1 MSNKE
6 ITNKLGQLA
15 ATWSEAQQI
24 SDRQIAEIKAQ
35 GSADP
40 LTKEYLSKLESKMDE
55 LQSNIELASARPTA
69 SFASAPQSKE
79 HKNAFCSYVRKGH
92 ENGLCDIERKS
103 LSSVS
108 DNEGG
113 YLITRGMTDH
123 IVSTISES
131 SPMRGL
137 ATVTTISG
145 DALEVIEDFD
155 QAYSG
160 WTLETESRSETAAP
174 QVGKKVIPVH
184 EIYAQP
190 KATQKLLDDASIDVE
205 QWLSGKLVDSFT
217 RMENAAFINGD
228 GVGKPQGILSYENGV
243 ASNKIEQIVSAKAGN
258 IDAESLMQLFFSLK
272 ENFAVK
278 GKFLMN
284 RSAVQAIRMLKDTT
298 SGRYLWQPGLQE
310 SSSDT
315 LLGCEIV
322 QAADMP
328 GVASGN
334 LAVAFGDFGSA
345 YQIVDRQG
353 IRILRD
359 PFTDKPFVK
368 FYATKRVGGAVVNG
382 NAIKLL
388 KIA

>member
-1 MSNKE
+1 MSMTE
-6 ITNKLGQLA
+6 TTNKIQ
-15 ATWSEAQQI
+15 
-24 SDRQIAEIKAQ
+24 
-35 GSADP
+35 
-40 LTKEYLSKLESKMDE
+40 
-55 LQSNIELASARPTA
+55 ELASTWAQAQDLNDRRINEIEKKRSADALTVEHLQKVTDALEAFHARPSTQNE
-69 SFASAPQSKE
+69 SMLAPHAKE

-92 ENGLCDIERKS
+92 ENGLSDFERKS
-103 LSSVS
+103 LSSIS

-123 IVSTISES
+123 IVSNIAES
-131 SPMRGL
+131 SPMRSL
-137 ATVTTISG
+137 ASITTISG

-160 WTLETESRSETAAP
+160 WTLETESRDETKAP

-217 RMENAAFINGD
+217 RLENSAFISGD
-228 GVGKPQGILSYENGV
+228 GVGKPKGILSYEDGLTSDKV
-243 ASNKIEQIVSAKAGN
+243 EQIVTQKAGTL
-258 IDAESLMQLFFSLK
+258 DAESIMQLFFALK

-298 SGRYLWQPGLQE
+298 SGRYLWQPGLKE
-310 SSSDT
+310 AAPDT

-334 LAVAFGDFGSA
+334 VAMAFGDFQSA

-382 NAIKLL
+382 NALKLL